1 MYQVPLGGIGF
12 TSNVGSLGTNI
23 NASNASINNLS
34 VTSATIGQLKTAIFE
49 PITLNTSVINASRT
63 QSTDRLYYTFFKC
76 KSVNSLHRVVCR
88 FIGGQCVCY
97 QYNRNKCNST
107 QRPTNAN
114 RRKQY

>member
-49 PITLNTSVINASRT
+49 PITLT
-63 QSTDRLYYTFFKC
+63 QVS
-76 KSVNSLHRVVCR
+76 
-88 FIGGQCVCY
+88 
-97 QYNRNKCNST
+97 
-107 QRPTNAN
+107 
-114 RRKQY
+114 

>member
-49 PITLNTSVINASRT
+49 PITLNTSVINAS
-63 QSTDRLYYTFFKC
+63 QLNLPTDYIIPF
-76 KSVNSLHRVVCR
+76 
-88 FIGGQCVCY
+88 
-97 QYNRNKCNST
+97 
-107 QRPTNAN
+107 
-114 RRKQY
+114 